1 MPEGTG
7 QLEFQEVLGGPVAPS
22 PATPAEAAPSAE
34 PKPAEQ
40 APADDGAQKPPEEKT
55 DEHPEKQGMRRF
67 ERRLDKAYKK
77 LGEEKARA
85 DFLERQ
91 NKELQEVIKPKDT
104 ALTGTPLR
112 FEDFNFDAEAFAKA
126 VSARERENLTREMNE
141 KTAKERQTAFIQQLT
156 QSWTERSAKGNE
168 KYEDFDEVIGDLQ
181 PTSPWSVAI
190 MQAEN
195 ADDVA
200 YFLGTHLKEAQR
212 IASLDPVS
220 QIREI
225 GRLEAKLAADP
236 PKPKG
241 TSKAPAPIVPVTG
254 ASAAASNEPS
264 ENDDMKTW
272 IEKRNKKVHGKR

>member
-1 MPEGTG
+1 MPEAA
-7 QLEFQEVLGGPVAPS
+7 QLEFQEVLGGPAAPA
-22 PATPAEAAPSAE
+22 PAAPAEAAPSAE
-34 PKPAEQ
+34 PIPADQ
-40 APADDGAQKPPEEKT
+40 APADDGAQKPPEVKT

-91 NKELQEVIKPKDT
+91 NRDLQESLKPKDT
-104 ALTGTPLR
+104 ALSGAPLR

-126 VSARERENLTREMNE
+126 VSVRERENVTRELNE
-141 KTAKERQTAFIQQLT
+141 KTAKERQATFNQQLT
-156 QSWTERSAKGNE
+156 QGWSERAAKGNE
-168 KYEDFDEVIGDLQ
+168 KYEDFDEIVGDIK

-195 ADDVA
+195 ADDIA

-241 TSKAPAPIVPVTG
+241 ISKAPAPITPVTG
-254 ASAAASNEPS
+254 VSVSASNEPS